1 MLINGKKQHP
11 TASADQE
18 KWELD
23 QEMAAGLI
31 AFTLEPGQCVHI
43 QGVKD
48 DLVKM

>member
-1 MLINGKKQHP
+1 MLVNDKKWCP

-18 KWELD
+18 KWVLD
-23 QEMAAGLI
+23 QEMVVGLI
-31 AFTLEPGQCVHI
+31 ASTLEPGQCVHI